1 MTQFDIKKI
10 VLTVFFV
17 LGGYAVPVFCSA
29 FADVSETNSSD
40 SSDESEE
47 TADSTAQVVSQL
59 TMPNA
64 FSPNGDGHNDTYK
77 PKSAQNIVEFRAI
90 IFNRWGQKL
99 YEWDDVDGDGW
110 DGTSGGKRVKDG
122 VYFVNVRARGAD
134 GQTYTIKKD
143 VNVLS
148 EIPLEDSSV
157 Y

>member
-1 MTQFDIKKI
+1 MRPLDIKKT
-10 VLTVFFV
+10 VLSVFFV
-17 LGGYAVPVFCSA
+17 LGGYAVPSYCSVYA
-29 FADVSETNSSD
+29 NLAEADSL
-40 SSDESEE
+40 DESEE
-47 TADSTAQVVSQL
+47 VTDSTTQAVSQL

-99 YEWDDVDGDGW
+99 YEWDDVDAEGW
-110 DGTSGGKRVKDG
+110 DGTFGGKRVKDG
-122 VYFVNVRARGAD
+122 VYYVNVRAKGSD

-143 VNVLS
+143 VNVLT
-148 EIPLEDSSV
+148 EIPLEESTT

>member
-1 MTQFDIKKI
+1 MTLFDIKKI

-17 LGGYAVPVFCSA
+17 LGGYAVPVFCST
-29 FADVSETNSSD
+29 FADLAEAD
-40 SSDESEE
+40 SLDESEE
-47 TADSTAQVVSQL
+47 VADSTAQTVSQL

-77 PKSAQNIVEFRAI
+77 PKAAQNIVEFRAI

-99 YEWDDVDGDGW
+99 YEWDDVDGEGW
-110 DGTSGGKRVKDG
+110 DGTFGGKRVKDG
-122 VYFVNVRARGAD
+122 VYFINVRARGAD

-143 VNVLS
+143 VNVLT
-148 EIPLEDSSV
+148 EIPLEDSTV